1 MMSAS
6 DTATTI
12 EVVTRFENNFNT
24 YDFDLVM
31 SDMTADAVF
40 EHVAEEGK
48 SIGRFE
54 GRDAVREAFASLPE
68 HFPNYTLGVTDIVA
82 HEDRCAVQWE
92 IKWDLPDGGKGELKG
107 ADFFRM
113 RGDKICEKLSYLPVE

>member
-1 MMSAS
+1 MSAS
-6 DTATTI
+6 ETQTTI

-31 SDMTADAVF
+31 SDMTDDAVF
-40 EHVAEEGK
+40 EHVAAEGK
-48 SIGRFE
+48 SMGRFE
-54 GRDAVREAFASLPE
+54 GRDAVRALFASMPE
-68 HFPNYTLGVTDIVA
+68 HFPNYQLSVLDIIA
-82 HEDRCAVQWE
+82 NGDRCAVQWAIE
-92 IKWDLPDGGKGELKG
+92 WELPEGGKGELKG

>member
-1 MMSAS
+1 MSTS
-6 DTATTI
+6 ETATTI

-24 YDFDLVM
+24 YDADIVM
-31 SDMTADAVF
+31 QDMTDDAVF
-40 EHVAEEGK
+40 EHVAREGK

-54 GRDAVREAFASLPE
+54 GREAVHAAFASLPE
-68 HFPNYTLGVTDIVA
+68 HFPNYTLDVVDIIA
-82 HEDRCAVQWE
+82 HEDRCAVQWTIE
-92 IKWDLPDGGKGELKG
+92 WDLPDGTKGELKG

>member
-1 MMSAS
+1 MSAS
-6 DTATTI
+6 ETQTTI

-31 SDMTADAVF
+31 SDMTDDAVF
-40 EHVAEEGK
+40 EHVAAEGK

-54 GRDAVREAFASLPE
+54 GREAVHAAFASLPE
-68 HFPNYTLGVTDIVA
+68 HFPNYELAVVDVVA
-82 HEDRCAVQWE
+82 NGDRCAVQWT
-92 IKWDLPDGGKGELKG
+92 IQWDLPDGSKGELKG

-113 RGDKICEKLSYLPVE
+113 RGHKICEKLSYLPVE

>member
-1 MMSAS
+1 MPESN
-6 DTATTI
+6 TQTTI

-24 YDFDLVM
+24 YDADIVM
-31 SDMTADAVF
+31 QDMTDDAVF
-40 EHVAEEGK
+40 EHVAAEGK

-54 GRDAVREAFASLPE
+54 GREAVHAAFASLPE
-68 HFPNYTLGVTDIVA
+68 HFPNYKLSVSDIIA
-82 HEDRCAVQWE
+82 NGDRCAVQWAIE
-92 IKWDLPDGGKGELKG
+92 WDLPEGGKGELKG

>member
-1 MMSAS
+1 MTNA

-24 YDFDLVM
+24 YDTDLVM
-31 SDMTADAVF
+31 QDMTDDAIF
-40 EHVAEEGK
+40 EHVAAEGK

-54 GRDAVREAFASLPE
+54 GREAVHAAFASLPE
-68 HFPNYTLGVTDIVA
+68 HFPNYELEMTDIVA
-82 HEDRCAVQWE
+82 NDDRCAVQWV
-92 IKWDLPDGGKGELKG
+92 IRWDLPDGGRGVLKG

-113 RGDKICEKLSYLPVE
+113 RGDKISEKLSYLPLD

>member
-1 MMSAS
+1 MSAS
-6 DTATTI
+6 DTQTTI
-12 EVVTRFENNFNT
+12 DVVTRFENNFNT

-31 SDMTADAVF
+31 SDMTDDAVF
-40 EHVAEEGK
+40 EHVAAEDK

-54 GRDAVREAFASLPE
+54 GREAVRAAFASLPE
-68 HFPNYTLGVTDIVA
+68 HFPNYTLGVVDVVGNG
-82 HEDRCAVQWE
+82 DRCAVQWT
-92 IKWDLPDGGKGELKG
+92 IQWDLPDGSKGELKG